1 MKARFFASFVIHI
14 FCFVLSNEAYCVDHK
29 FKCYM
34 VENGLSSN
42 TVFDIIQD
50 TDGFIWVGTEN
61 GLNRFDGYNFVN
73 YKNIPRDSTSLV
85 NNYVYALFEDAN
97 KQLWIGTERGIS
109 IYNLR
114 TKSFHTFSTKT
125 NTNVRIRERIQDI
138 VYDDLKNIWISA
150 GRQGIFAYRTDGTLE
165 QYSFTHETT
174 DKSKPS
180 RVTSIYKDKHNT
192 VWASVGNTKYLIYKF
207 DRIANKFVP
216 AFPNMDKS
224 ILIKLSSHA
233 IHEDTFGTMWFGTW
247 ENGLYAIDKESR
259 IKGIYLDNDT
269 RDKIVHI
276 HSITEYEPGKLMI
289 GSDDGLTYFYTSPVI
304 GNSFKAHLKEPAI
317 SNQFVY
323 PIYKDREG
331 GLWIG
336 TYYGGI
342 NYSSPNRNYFS
353 TYSHD
358 PYKNSISGNV
368 VSCFCED
375 MKGNIWIG
383 TDDAGLNYFDV
394 KTDKFTNFK
403 PIKGRNSLSY
413 HNIHAL
419 CIDDKELWIGTYT
432 TGINIMNLDTQVFRY
447 HTSKANDSTTID
459 SNNIYSLYKDS
470 KSNMWVGTSTGIN
483 LYNRT
488 DDNFKRITIH
498 NEMTIDILQT
508 DNRVWFATIGAGLF
522 AYNLDTKE
530 WKNYKFDLEDTSSI
544 ISNNIVCLAHDDN
557 GQLWIGTNS
566 GLCKYHKET
575 DSFEYIKADFDSNY
589 ICHIFCDNNYLWL
602 TTAKGLVRFNTSNG
616 KINTFS
622 KDDGLLSEQFTPKS
636 GIKASNGRIFIGT
649 ALGFNTFYPKQIYE
663 NRYQPQISITNFSL
677 FNKSVNMEDYLSEN
691 KNELILPHN
700 KNAFSIEY
708 TALSFF
714 APEKNE
720 YAFMLEGFDQD
731 WNYVNKSRKAT
742 YTNLP
747 AGDYIFRVKASNND
761 GIWNDSGLALK
772 IRITPPFW
780 WNKWSITLYAILTV
794 LALLGLLSYQKRRE
808 EAKNKAEIEKIKAE
822 QEKESYNSKINF
834 FTTIAHEIRT
844 PVSLIIGPLEQISNK
859 KNIPEEVVD
868 DLQIIDRN
876 SQRLLTLVNQLLDF
890 RKIEKETISLS
901 LSNLNLYEFLL
912 SIYNRFKPFI
922 ENKKIKFSYNYV
934 SKDFCTSIDEENLT
948 KVISN
953 LLSNASKYTKDSIE
967 LNFSTDTKAKTFS
980 ISVIDNG
987 TGIPV
992 DEQKKIFEAFYQIAD
1007 GHKSGTGIGLYLVK
1021 SIVDALKGEIQ
1032 LKNKEEGGLI
1042 FTIVL
1047 PIIDGQRKNE
1057 IVNEEFKHPDIL
1069 PDNNRI
1075 AKIGEEQLATDEE
1088 KPTLLIVED
1097 NIDMQSFLYSS
1108 FKDNYRVLLANNG
1121 IEGIRILETEEID
1134 IIVSDIMMPEM
1145 DGIEFCNKLKN
1156 NLLWNH
1162 LPVILLTAK
1171 TNIAS
1176 RIEALEIGADAYIDK
1191 PFSVMH
1197 LSAQIRNLLESRKN
1211 LLKKFT
1217 ETPMASLKSIAGND
1231 ADKEFLEKIHQVIEK
1246 NISNETFSVE
1256 NMAEAMHI
1264 SNSSLF
1270 AKIKNLTGITPN
1282 KLMLLVRM
1290 KKAAELLMEN
1300 KYRINEVCYM
1310 VGFSNPSYFA
1320 KCFQKQYGVLPKEFR
1335 ESQL

>member
-1 MKARFFASFVIHI
+1 MKARFFTSIVIHI
-14 FCFVLSNEAYCVDHK
+14 FCFILSIDVYSIDHK
-29 FKCYM
+29 FKYYM

-73 YKNIPRDSTSLV
+73 YKNIPRDSTSLI
-85 NNYVYALFEDAN
+85 NNYVYALFEDNN

-109 IYNLR
+109 IYNLY
-114 TKSFHTFSTKT
+114 TNTFCTFSTKT
-125 NTNVRIRERIQDI
+125 KDNLGICERIQDI
-138 VYDDLKNIWISA
+138 VYDDYKNVWISA
-150 GRQGIFAYRTDGTLE
+150 GRQGVFVYHTDGTLDS
-165 QYSFTHETT
+165 YSFN
-174 DKSKPS
+174 DKKVDPQKPI
-180 RVTSIYKDKHNT
+180 RVSCIYKDKHNT
-192 VWASVGNTKYLIYKF
+192 IWASVGNTKHYIYKY
-207 DRIANKFVP
+207 DKIVNEFVP
-216 AFPNMDKS
+216 AFPHLDNS
-224 ILIKLSSHA
+224 ILQKLSSHA
-233 IHEDTFGTMWFGTW
+233 IHEDTFGTLWFGTW
-247 ENGLYAIDKESR
+247 DSGLYAIDRENG
-259 IKGIYLDNDT
+259 IKGIYLN
-269 RDKIVHI
+269 RENIDKVVHI

-304 GNSFKAHLKEPAI
+304 GSSFKVHLKEPDI

-331 GLWIG
+331 GLWVG

-342 NYSSPNRNYFS
+342 NYSSPNRNYFT
-353 TYSHD
+353 TYSHT
-358 PYKNSISGNV
+358 PYSNSIGGNV

-375 MKGNIWIG
+375 IRGNMWIG
-383 TDDAGLNYFDV
+383 TDDGGLNYLDV
-394 KTDKFTNFK
+394 KTDKFTTYK
-403 PIKGRNSLSY
+403 PIKGKNSLSY

-419 CIDDKELWIGTYT
+419 CIDNRDLWIGTYT
-432 TGINIMNLDTQVFRY
+432 TGINIMDLDTKTFRY
-447 HTSKANDSTTID
+447 HTSKTNDSTTID

-470 KSNMWVGTSTGIN
+470 KSNIWVGTSTGIN
-483 LYNRT
+483 LYNR
-488 DDNFKRITIH
+488 DKDNFKRITLH

-508 DNRVWFATIGAGLF
+508 GNRVWFATIGAGLF
-522 AYNLDTKE
+522 AYDLNRNE
-530 WKNYKFDLEDTSSI
+530 WKNYKFDFKDTSSI
-544 ISNNIVCLAHDDN
+544 ISNNVVCLAQDDA

-575 DSFEYIKADFDSNY
+575 DSFEYIPADFDSDY
-589 ICHIFCDNNYLWL
+589 ICHIFCDNSYLWL
-602 TTAKGLVRFNTSNG
+602 TTAKGLIRYNTING

-622 KDDGLLSEQFTPKS
+622 KNDGLLSEQFTPKS
-636 GIKASNGRIFIGT
+636 GIRASNGRIYIGT

-663 NRYQPQISITNFSL
+663 NRYQPQIGITNFSL
-677 FNKSVNMEDYLSEN
+677 FNKSVDIKDYMS
-691 KNELILPHN
+691 KNNDEIVLPYN

-747 AGDYIFRVKASNND
+747 SGDYTFRVKASNND
-761 GIWNDSGLALK
+761 GIWNDSGLILK
-772 IRITPPFW
+772 IKITPPFW
-780 WNKWSITLYAILTV
+780 WNKWSITLYAILIV
-794 LALLGLLSYQKRRE
+794 LALLGLLSYQKRKE
-808 EAKNKAEIEKIKAE
+808 EAKNRAKIEKIKAE

-844 PVSLIIGPLEQISNK
+844 PVSLIIGPLEHIIKNK
-859 KNIPEEVVD
+859 KIPDEVVSN
-868 DLQIIDRN
+868 LSIIDRN

-890 RKIEKETISLS
+890 RKIEKETINISLT
-901 LSNLNLYEFLL
+901 NQNLYEFML
-912 SIYNRFKPFI
+912 SIYNRFKPFV
-922 ENKKIKFSYNYV
+922 ENKKINFTYNYE
-934 SKDFCTSIDEENLT
+934 SKDFCTGIDEENLT

-953 LLSNASKYTKDSIE
+953 LLSNASKYTKDSID
-967 LNFSTDTKAKTFS
+967 LNFSTDTKAKTFT

-987 TGIPV
+987 TGIPTE
-992 DEQKKIFEAFYQIAD
+992 EQQKIFEAFYQIAD

-1021 SIVDALKGEIQ
+1021 SIVDALNGKIILDNREGE
-1032 LKNKEEGGLI
+1032 GLI

-1047 PIIDGQRKNE
+1047 PIVDGQGSNE
-1057 IVNEEFKHPDIL
+1057 IVNEEFKHPNII
-1069 PDNNRI
+1069 PDYNRI
-1075 AKIGEEQLATDEE
+1075 TRIEEKQLSPDEE

-1097 NIDMQSFLYSS
+1097 NIDMQSFLYNS

-1121 IEGIRILETEEID
+1121 IEGIKALETEEID

-1162 LPVILLTAK
+1162 LPIILLTAK
-1171 TNIAS
+1171 TNITS

-1191 PFSVMH
+1191 PFSVIH

-1231 ADKEFLEKIHQVIEK
+1231 ADKEFLEKLHEVIEK

-1256 NMAEAMHI
+1256 NMAKAMHI

-1282 KLMLLVRM
+1282 KLVLLVRM

-1300 KYRINEVCYM
+1300 RYRINEVCYM

-1320 KCFQKQYGVLPKEFR
+1320 KCFLKQYGVLPKEFR